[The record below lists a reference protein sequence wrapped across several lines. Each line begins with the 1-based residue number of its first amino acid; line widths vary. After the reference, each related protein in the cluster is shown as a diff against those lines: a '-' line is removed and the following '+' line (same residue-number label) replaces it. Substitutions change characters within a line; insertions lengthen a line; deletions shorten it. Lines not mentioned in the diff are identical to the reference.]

1 MARRRKQP
9 KKVREPLHLRTF
21 EHTAEAGAIAQ
32 TNGAEALPSF
42 LIDSLVG
49 AYGSDVA
56 ANALDGLTAAAE
68 RPVTLRTNTIKA
80 SRDEVAAAL
89 DAAEIPHEP
98 VSWYEDAFAIP
109 REYAKAVWDLE
120 LIDAGKVYL
129 QSLSSM
135 LPPLALNLAAREDVL
150 DMCAAPGGKTT
161 QMCALEPAAH
171 ITACEMH
178 APRADKL
185 EHNLRVQGAAN
196 VQVMR
201 CDARELDEFFSFDK
215 ILLDAPCT
223 GSGTL
228 SLKNPRTLKGFSDAL
243 LQKCA
248 RSQRALLDRALIV
261 LKPGGTLIYSTCSI
275 LPQENEDA
283 LVHALKKHPDCEIVP
298 LDGSAP
304 NQHSGYANDNKDAG
318 ANEDA
323 GANATAENNAVTQA
337 VLAGELP
344 LIKNDLPGTLTVMPT
359 RCYEGFYLAKIKKK

>member
-1 MARRRKQP
+1 MARRRKQK
-9 KKVREPLHLRTF
+9 KKVREPLGLRAF
-21 EHTAEAGAIAQ
+21 EHTAQAEAIAQEAGAE
-32 TNGAEALPSF
+32 GLPAF
-42 LIDSLVG
+42 LVDSLAG
-49 AYGSDVA
+49 AYGAEVA
-56 ANALDGLTAAAE
+56 AGALAGLNAAAE
-68 RPVTLRTNTIKA
+68 RPVTLRANTIKTSRVEMA
-80 SRDEVAAAL
+80 SAL

-98 VSWYEDAFAIP
+98 VSWYEDAFVIP
-109 REYAKAVWDLE
+109 RAYAKAVWE
-120 LIDAGKVYL
+120 LSLVDEGKVYL

-135 LPPLALNLAAREDVL
+135 LPPLALNIDPGEDVL

-161 QMCALEPAAH
+161 ELCALAPAAH

-228 SLKNPRTLKGFSDAL
+228 ALKNPHTLKGFSDAL

-248 RSQRALLDRALIV
+248 RSQRALLDRALTV
-261 LKPGGTLIYSTCSI
+261 LKPGGTLVYSTCSV

-283 LVHALKKHPDCEIVP
+283 VLHALERHPDCEIVP
-298 LDGSAP
+298 LDGSVPAQPSETGADADENAAP
-304 NQHSGYANDNKDAG
+304 
-318 ANEDA
+318 
-323 GANATAENNAVTQA
+323 AEMGPVTQA
-337 VLAGELP
+337 ALAGELP
-344 LIKNDLPGTLTVMPT
+344 LIENGLAGTLTVLPT
-359 RCYEGFYLAKIKKK
+359 REYEGFYLAKIKKKR